1 MPTLQS
7 VRIVT
12 DSTACVPPAWCQEWN
27 ISVVPLLVAFGDEV
41 FRDGVDLTPE
51 EFYRRLTEGDV
62 LPVTSQPPVGAF
74 QDVYGKLVDKGHAV
88 VSIHLSSGLSG
99 TVASA
104 QAAAREFPRADIR
117 VIDSRTVSMAFGWAV
132 VAAARAAAA
141 GLDADTVEMVAQDVL
156 ARSRFLCMLDTLEYL
171 YKGGRIGKAS
181 SLLGALLAIKPLISV
196 VDVVVPVEKPRTR
209 RKALQRI
216 AELVRQDA
224 PLERLCLAYTR
235 DEENARALGE
245 LLADV
250 FNPQDIVY
258 VEAGPV
264 LATYGGPG
272 AVAACYVIRKREDE
286 G

>member
-7 VRIVT
+7 VRVVT
-12 DSTACVPPAWCQEWN
+12 DSTACVPQAWCQEGN
-27 ISVVPLLVAFGDEV
+27 ISVVPLLVAFGEEV

-74 QDVYGKLVDKGHAV
+74 QDVYGQLVDEGHAV

-104 QAAAREFPRADIR
+104 QAAANEFPGADIR

-141 GLDADTVEMVAQDVL
+141 GLDADTVEKVAQDVL

-181 SLLGALLAIKPLISV
+181 SLLGALLAIKPVVSV
-196 VDVVVPVEKPRTR
+196 DGVVVPVEKPRTR
-209 RKALQRI
+209 RAALQRI
-216 AELVRQDA
+216 AQMVRQDA
-224 PLERLCLAYTR
+224 PLDHLCLAYTR
-235 DEENARALGE
+235 DEDNARALGA
-245 LLADV
+245 LLEDV
-250 FNPQDIVY
+250 VDPREVLY
-258 VEAGPV
+258 VEGGPV
-264 LATYGGPG
+264 LGTYGGPG
-272 AVAACYVIRKREDE
+272 AVAACYVVRKRSQ
-286 G
+286 